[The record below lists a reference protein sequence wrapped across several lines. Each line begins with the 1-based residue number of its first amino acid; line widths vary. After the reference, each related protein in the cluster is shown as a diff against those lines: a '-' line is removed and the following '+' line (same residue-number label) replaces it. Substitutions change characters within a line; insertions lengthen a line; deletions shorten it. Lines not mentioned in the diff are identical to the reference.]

1 MELDYQM
8 DLMDSFRMEMKRE
21 FLREKCLLDK
31 KIEFSTTIDILC
43 MTLIQGLILMIE
55 KNKYSNLMQM
65 IKH

>member
-1 MELDYQM
+1 
-8 DLMDSFRMEMKRE
+8 MDSFRMEMKRE

-31 KIEFSTTIDILC
+31 KIEFSTTIDIRC
-43 MTLIQGLILMIE
+43 MTLIRGLILMIE